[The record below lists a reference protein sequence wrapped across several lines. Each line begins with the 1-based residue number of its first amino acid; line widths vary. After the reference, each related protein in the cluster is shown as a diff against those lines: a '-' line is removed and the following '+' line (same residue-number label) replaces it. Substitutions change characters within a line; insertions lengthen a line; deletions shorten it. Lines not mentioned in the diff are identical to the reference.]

1 MKEINKFFY
10 KITFLIFF
18 VFSAQAESKVLSI
31 GNSEAKV
38 TIKVFSS
45 LTCPHCAN
53 FHSNIYEMLKKDY
66 IDRGL
71 VKFEHHAFPLDLA
84 ALNAEIIVRCQD
96 NNNKKFE
103 LLTEIYKKQTTW
115 AVGSDIKKINELI
128 KKIGV
133 NFNLSNEKMDTC
145 LENDTV
151 QDEILEQRI
160 EAQKEYKI
168 ESTPTIIINEKKY
181 SGKINYKEFKKNIDK
196 KLSMNFKQL
205 EITGFKSFSEKTT
218 FFIEKGLTG
227 IVGPNGCG
235 KSNIVES
242 LRWCMGENS
251 AKSMRGSGME
261 DVIFS
266 GTSNRPSKNISEVSL
281 LLDNQNK
288 EGPAQY
294 EEFDE
299 ISIKRKIE
307 KDKGS
312 KYYINDKEVR
322 ARDVQTFF
330 ADLSTGAHSPSLIS
344 QGRIGQLVTAKPI
357 ERKSILEE
365 AAGIS
370 GIHARRQEA
379 ETRLNAAENNLKRAD
394 ELKKQQQ
401 KQLDNLKK
409 QAEEATRYKEISGEI
424 KQIEAGLY
432 FLKISEIE
440 KDKKQILE
448 KLSELDDEISAISID
463 FNHNNTLLEEENK
476 KLSPLRDKKMESAAK
491 LQKLNLD
498 MENLVEEESR
508 VKSLQDKLEKSIK
521 TIESDL
527 ERERSISLDADLNEK
542 RLSEEK
548 DALLK
553 TENELLTVE
562 TNSTKELKESK
573 NLLDGLQSQLDSMLD
588 QIEKDI
594 DEDKKLLKETFRE
607 LKQLVKKI
615 TSSQEEYAEKYGKDR
630 SIQSDSIKRKERI
643 KNIDVELKN
652 WRNLKSNSEKM
663 NSELSNRKNKLFL
676 ELNDNQKNPER
687 IATSKGQNLQNLE
700 NTKKRNEEIENE
712 LIAAE
717 KKYNLINQNLKEIQI
732 KLSDLKENKAR
743 NEATVEGIE
752 NRKKDLLHSVKN
764 ELNINDEASLLPQS
778 DLNNISPND
787 LPTLEEQSQKVEKA
801 KKKRE
806 SLGSVNLRADE
817 ETKKYETEIKKM
829 EDDRADLF
837 SAIVKLKSSIDEL
850 NQKGRERLLE
860 AFTKVN
866 RKFNEVYTKLF
877 NGGTAKI
884 ELVDSDDPLEAG
896 LEMYV
901 SPPGKRLQS
910 ISLLSGGEQ
919 ALTAMSLVFA
929 VFLVNPSPICVLDEV
944 DAPLDDANVTRFC
957 SLLDELTKITKTKFI
972 IITHHALT
980 MSRMHRL
987 YGVTMAEQGVS
998 QLVSVDLQK
1007 AEELVA

>member
-1 MKEINKFFY
+1 MK
-10 KITFLIFF
+10 
-18 VFSAQAESKVLSI
+18 
-31 GNSEAKV
+31 
-38 TIKVFSS
+38 
-45 LTCPHCAN
+45 
-53 FHSNIYEMLKKDY
+53 
-66 IDRGL
+66 
-71 VKFEHHAFPLDLA
+71 
-84 ALNAEIIVRCQD
+84 
-96 NNNKKFE
+96 
-103 LLTEIYKKQTTW
+103 
-115 AVGSDIKKINELI
+115 
-128 KKIGV
+128 
-133 NFNLSNEKMDTC
+133 
-145 LENDTV
+145 
-151 QDEILEQRI
+151 
-160 EAQKEYKI
+160 
-168 ESTPTIIINEKKY
+168 
-181 SGKINYKEFKKNIDK
+181 FKKLN
-196 KLSMNFKQL
+196 
-205 EITGFKSFSEKTT
+205 ITGFKSFSEKTT
-218 FFIEKGLTG
+218 FLIEDGLTG

-281 LLDNQNK
+281 LLDNQTK

-294 EEFDE
+294 REFDE
-299 ISIKRKIE
+299 LTIKRKIE

-312 KYYINDKEVR
+312 KYYINEKEVR

-344 QGRIGQLVTAKPI
+344 QGKIGQLVTSKPI

-401 KQLDNLKK
+401 KQLDSLKK
-409 QAEEATRYKEISGEI
+409 QAEEATRYKEISREI
-424 KQIEAGLY
+424 KRIEAGLY
-432 FLKISEIE
+432 FLKIREIE
-440 KDKKQILE
+440 KDKKKVIE
-448 KLSELDDEISAISID
+448 KLSELEDEISAINID
-463 FNHNNTLLEEENK
+463 YNHNNTLLEEENK
-476 KLSPLRDKKMESAAK
+476 KLAPLRDKKMESAAS

-498 MENLVEEESR
+498 MAGLDEEEAR
-508 VKSLQDKLEKSIK
+508 VKSLQEKLEKSIR
-521 TIESDL
+521 TVESDL
-527 ERERSISLDADLNEK
+527 EREKSISLDADLNERRISK
-542 RLSEEK
+542 EKEE
-548 DALLK
+548 LLK
-553 TENELLTVE
+553 TESELAKAE
-562 TNSTKELKESK
+562 TNSSKELKESK
-573 NLLDGLQSQLDSMLD
+573 SQLDNLQLQLEDILD
-588 QIEKDI
+588 KIEKDI
-594 DEDKKLLKETFRE
+594 DANKKLTKKVFIE
-607 LKQLVKKI
+607 LKQIVKKI
-615 TSSQEEYAEKYGKDR
+615 TSSQEEYAERYGKDK

-643 KNIDVELKN
+643 KNIDIELEN

-663 NSELSNRKNKLFL
+663 IFELTDRKKKFQI
-676 ELNDNQKNPER
+676 EINDNQKNPER

-700 NTKKRNEEIENE
+700 NTKKRNEEIESE
-712 LIAAE
+712 LIEAE
-717 KKYNLINQNLKEIQI
+717 KKYNAINQNIKDIQS
-732 KLSDLKENKAR
+732 KLSELKENKAR

-752 NRKKDLLHSVKN
+752 NRKKDLLYSVKS
-764 ELNINDEASLLPQS
+764 ELNIENEDELLPKS
-778 DLNNISPND
+778 DLSQVSPDN
-787 LPTLEEQSQKVEKA
+787 LPSLIEQSQKSEKI
-801 KKKRE
+801 KKQRD

-829 EDDRADLF
+829 EDDRADLY
-837 SAIVKLKSSIDEL
+837 SAIVKLKTSIDEL
-850 NQKGRERLLE
+850 NQKGRERLLD
-860 AFTKVN
+860 AFSKVN

-896 LEMYV
+896 LEMYA

-910 ISLLSGGEQ
+910 ITLLSGGEQ
-919 ALTAMSLVFA
+919 ALTALSLIFA

-957 SLLDELTKITKTKFI
+957 GLLDELTKITNTKFI

>member
-1 MKEINKFFY
+1 
-10 KITFLIFF
+10 
-18 VFSAQAESKVLSI
+18 
-31 GNSEAKV
+31 
-38 TIKVFSS
+38 
-45 LTCPHCAN
+45 
-53 FHSNIYEMLKKDY
+53 
-66 IDRGL
+66 
-71 VKFEHHAFPLDLA
+71 
-84 ALNAEIIVRCQD
+84 
-96 NNNKKFE
+96 
-103 LLTEIYKKQTTW
+103 
-115 AVGSDIKKINELI
+115 
-128 KKIGV
+128 
-133 NFNLSNEKMDTC
+133 
-145 LENDTV
+145 
-151 QDEILEQRI
+151 
-160 EAQKEYKI
+160 
-168 ESTPTIIINEKKY
+168 
-181 SGKINYKEFKKNIDK
+181 
-196 KLSMNFKQL
+196 MNFKQL
-205 EITGFKSFSEKTT
+205 EITGFKSFSEKTN
-218 FFIEKGLTG
+218 FLIENGLTG

-235 KSNIVES
+235 KSNIVEA

-266 GTSNRPSKNISEVSL
+266 GTSNRPSKNISEVTL
-281 LLDNQNK
+281 LLNNENK

-294 EEFDE
+294 KEFNE
-299 ISIKRKIE
+299 ISVRRKIE

-312 KYYINDKEVR
+312 KYYMNDKEVR
-322 ARDVQTFF
+322 AKDVQTFF

-357 ERKSILEE
+357 ERKAILEE

-379 ETRLNAAENNLKRAD
+379 ETRLNAAENNLKKAD

-409 QAEEATRYKEISGEI
+409 QAEEATRYKEISKEI
-424 KQIEAGLY
+424 KKIEAGLY
-432 FLKISEIE
+432 YLKISEIE
-440 KDKKQILE
+440 KDKKLIVE
-448 KLSELDDEISAISID
+448 KLNELDDEISAVNID
-463 FNHNNTLLEEENK
+463 LNHNNTLLEEENK
-476 KLSPLRDKKMESAAK
+476 KLAPLRDKKMESVAK

-498 MENLVEEESR
+498 MSNLIEEESR
-508 VKSLQDKLEKSIK
+508 VKSLQEKLEKSIK

-527 ERERSISLDADLNEK
+527 ERERSISLDANLNEK
-542 RLSEEK
+542 RILKEKEE
-548 DALLK
+548 LLK
-553 TENELLTVE
+553 TENELLEVE
-562 TNSTKELKESK
+562 TSSSNELKTSK
-573 NLLDGLQSQLDSMLD
+573 EQLNNLQNKLDSTLD

-594 DEDKKLLKETFRE
+594 DQDKKLSKEAFRQLK
-607 LKQLVKKI
+607 LLVKKI
-615 TSSQEEYAEKYGKDR
+615 TLSQEDYAEKYGKDK

-643 KNIDVELKN
+643 KNIDVELEN
-652 WRNLKSNSEKM
+652 WINLKSNSEKM
-663 NSELSNRKNKLFL
+663 TSELSSRKNKLLL

-700 NTKKRNEEIENE
+700 NTKKRNEEIEND
-712 LIAAE
+712 LIDAE
-717 KKYNLINQNLKEIQI
+717 KKYNTINQNLKEIQLR
-732 KLSDLKENKAR
+732 LSKLKENKAR
-743 NEATVEGIE
+743 NEATFEGIE
-752 NRKKDLLHSVKN
+752 NRKKDLLYSVKN
-764 ELNINDEASLLPQS
+764 ELNINEEASILPQS
-778 DLNNISPND
+778 DLNNVSPD
-787 LPTLEEQSQKVEKA
+787 RFPSLAEQSQKSEKI
-801 KKKRE
+801 KKQRE
-806 SLGSVNLRADE
+806 LLGSVNLRADE

-829 EDDRADLF
+829 EDDRADLY
-837 SAIVKLKSSIDEL
+837 SAIVKLKTSIDEL
-850 NQKGRERLLE
+850 NQRGRERLLE
-860 AFTKVN
+860 AFIKVN

>member
-1 MKEINKFFY
+1 MRFKKLEIN
-10 KITFLIFF
+10 
-18 VFSAQAESKVLSI
+18 
-31 GNSEAKV
+31 
-38 TIKVFSS
+38 
-45 LTCPHCAN
+45 
-53 FHSNIYEMLKKDY
+53 
-66 IDRGL
+66 
-71 VKFEHHAFPLDLA
+71 
-84 ALNAEIIVRCQD
+84 
-96 NNNKKFE
+96 
-103 LLTEIYKKQTTW
+103 
-115 AVGSDIKKINELI
+115 
-128 KKIGV
+128 
-133 NFNLSNEKMDTC
+133 
-145 LENDTV
+145 
-151 QDEILEQRI
+151 
-160 EAQKEYKI
+160 
-168 ESTPTIIINEKKY
+168 
-181 SGKINYKEFKKNIDK
+181 
-196 KLSMNFKQL
+196 
-205 EITGFKSFSEKTT
+205 GFKSFSDKTA
-218 FFIEKGLTG
+218 FLIEDGLTG

-266 GTSNRPSKNISEVSL
+266 GTSNRPSKNISEVAL
-281 LLDNQNK
+281 LLDNK
-288 EGPAQY
+288 AKDGPSQY
-294 EEFDE
+294 KDLEELL
-299 ISIKRKIE
+299 IRRKIE

-344 QGRIGQLVTAKPI
+344 QGKIGQLVTSKPI
-357 ERKSILEE
+357 ERRSILEE

-409 QAEEATRYKEISGEI
+409 QAEEATRYKEISKEI
-424 KQIEAGLY
+424 KKIESGLY
-432 FLKISEIE
+432 YLKIQEIE
-440 KDKKQILE
+440 KEKNKISD
-448 KLSELDDEISAISID
+448 KLSELDDEISAINID
-463 FNHNNTLLEEENK
+463 FNHNNTLLDEENK

-498 MENLVEEESR
+498 ITNLDEEEAR
-508 VKSLQDKLEKSIK
+508 VKSLQVKLEKSIK

-527 ERERSISLDADLNEK
+527 ERERSISLDAGLNEK
-542 RLSEEK
+542 RLSKEKEE
-548 DALLK
+548 LLK
-553 TENELLTVE
+553 TENELLEVE
-562 TNSTKELKESK
+562 TMSFKELNTSKSNLDDLQKELDK
-573 NLLDGLQSQLDSMLD
+573 LLDTIEGYIDRD
-588 QIEKDI
+588 QKLTKDI
-594 DEDKKLLKETFRE
+594 FQE
-607 LKQLVKKI
+607 LKKLVKKI
-615 TSSQEEYAEKYGKDR
+615 TLSQEEYAEKFGKNK

-643 KNIDVELKN
+643 KNIDVELEN

-663 NSELSNRKNKLFL
+663 ILELNERKNKLQI
-676 ELNDNQKNPER
+676 ELDENQKNPEK

-700 NTKKRNEEIENE
+700 NTKKRNEEIEIE
-712 LIAAE
+712 LMEAE
-717 KKYNLINQNLKEIQI
+717 KKYNLINENLKEIQI

-743 NEATVEGIE
+743 NEATIEGID
-752 NRKKDLLHSVKN
+752 NRKKDLMYSVKN
-764 ELNINDEASLLPQS
+764 ELNIENESSLFVES
-778 DLNNISPND
+778 DLTNLSLD
-787 LPTLEEQSQKVEKA
+787 GLPTITDQEQKVEKT
-801 KKKRE
+801 KKQRE

-817 ETKKYETEIKKM
+817 ETKKYENDIKKM
-829 EDDRADLF
+829 EDDRADLYT
-837 SAIVKLKSSIDEL
+837 AIVKLKTSIDEL

-877 NGGTAKI
+877 SGGTAKI

-896 LEMYV
+896 LEMFV

-910 ISLLSGGEQ
+910 ITLLSGGEQ
-919 ALTAMSLVFA
+919 ALTALSLVFA

-957 SLLDELTKITKTKFI
+957 NLLDELTKITKTKFI

-998 QLVSVDLQK
+998 QLVAVDLQK
-1007 AEELVA
+1007 AEDLVA

>member
-1 MKEINKFFY
+1 
-10 KITFLIFF
+10 
-18 VFSAQAESKVLSI
+18 
-31 GNSEAKV
+31 
-38 TIKVFSS
+38 
-45 LTCPHCAN
+45 
-53 FHSNIYEMLKKDY
+53 
-66 IDRGL
+66 
-71 VKFEHHAFPLDLA
+71 
-84 ALNAEIIVRCQD
+84 
-96 NNNKKFE
+96 
-103 LLTEIYKKQTTW
+103 
-115 AVGSDIKKINELI
+115 
-128 KKIGV
+128 
-133 NFNLSNEKMDTC
+133 
-145 LENDTV
+145 
-151 QDEILEQRI
+151 
-160 EAQKEYKI
+160 
-168 ESTPTIIINEKKY
+168 
-181 SGKINYKEFKKNIDK
+181 
-196 KLSMNFKQL
+196 MNFKQL

-312 KYYINDKEVR
+312 KYYINNKEVR

-573 NLLDGLQSQLDSMLD
+573 NLLEGLQSQLDSMLD

-717 KKYNLINQNLKEIQI
+717 KKYNSINQNLKEIQI

-787 LPTLEEQSQKVEKA
+787 LPTLEEQSQKVEKV